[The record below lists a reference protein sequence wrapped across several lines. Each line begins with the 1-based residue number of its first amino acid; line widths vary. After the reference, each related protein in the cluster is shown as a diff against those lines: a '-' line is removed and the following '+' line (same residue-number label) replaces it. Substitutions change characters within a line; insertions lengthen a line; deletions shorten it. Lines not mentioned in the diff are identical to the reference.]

1 MKRMSSTEVK
11 KYFRSDKMDAVQFS
25 LSLQSSLLQFLPSV
39 GEIVAYLSPSETANC
54 VGMLRLCNN
63 YIYKPTIDTVING
76 DLKVLESKRKSLSTN
91 TTAKVHFLSKF
102 LGTITEFF
110 YGFLF

>member
-39 GEIVAYLSPSETANC
+39 GGIVAYLSPSETANC

-76 DLKVLESKRKSLSTN
+76 EVLESKRKSLSTN

-110 YGFLF
+110 YGFSF